1 MKVITII
8 QARTTSSRLPNKAL
22 IDVFG
27 KSLLERVVDQAKSIK
42 LTDEIWVATSKHQ
55 NDDLIEILCD
65 RINVKCFR
73 GSLEDVRSRFFQ
85 IVRERNGELI
95 VRVTA
100 DNPLTEPEYAD
111 QLISFLKEHDDYDYV
126 RMSKNNVID
135 GTNSEVFTYSALE
148 KSVKNYS
155 DLGNKEHV
163 TPAMIQDMNMIELM
177 PNNKDLITEKSYFA
191 GIDTFEDLL
200 HLTKIY
206 KKLGEQNTLKN
217 LIQLLNEHK
226 ETI

>member
-27 KSLLERVVDQAKSIK
+27 KSLLERVIHQAKSIK
-42 LTDEIWVATSKHQ
+42 LTDEVWVATSTHE

-73 GSLEDVRSRFFQ
+73 GSLDDVRSRFYQ
-85 IVRERNGELI
+85 IARERNGELI

-111 QLISFLKEHDDYDYV
+111 QLISFLQENEYYDYA
-126 RMSKNNVID
+126 RIAKDNVVD
-135 GTNSEVFTYSALE
+135 GTNSEVFTASALE
-148 KSVKNYS
+148 KSVNNYS
-155 DLGNKEHV
+155 DLGNMEHV
-163 TPAMIQDMNMIELM
+163 TPAMIRDMNMIELI
-177 PNNKDLITEKSYFA
+177 PANKDLITEKSYFA
-191 GIDTFEDLL
+191 GIDTFQDLL

>member
-27 KSLLERVVDQAKSIK
+27 KSLLERVINQAKSIK
-42 LTDEIWVATSKHQ
+42 FTDEVWVATSTHE

-73 GSLEDVRSRFFQ
+73 GALEDVRSRFYQ
-85 IVRERNGELI
+85 IACERNGELI

-111 QLISFLKEHDDYDYV
+111 QLISFLQENEYYDYA
-126 RMSKNNVID
+126 RISKDNVVA
-135 GTNSEVFTYSALE
+135 GTNSEVFTASALE
-148 KSVKNYS
+148 KSVNNYS

-163 TPAMIQDMNMIELM
+163 TPAMIRDMNMIELI
-177 PNNKDLITEKSYFA
+177 PANKDLITEKSYFA
-191 GIDTFEDLL
+191 GIDTFQDLL

-206 KKLGEQNTLKN
+206 KKLGNQNTLKN
-217 LIQLLNEHK
+217 LIRLLNEHK
-226 ETI
+226 EKI